1 VFASRH
7 FAMLPLMPE
16 EGGTLKAPQDSKV
29 KVFSTGYVTAFVRV
43 DEEGAKGEG
52 NVPLGTGEGT

>member
-1 VFASRH
+1 
-7 FAMLPLMPE
+7 MLPLMPE
-16 EGGTLKAPQDSKV
+16 KGATLKAPQDSKV

-43 DEEGAKGEG
+43 DEDGAKCEG